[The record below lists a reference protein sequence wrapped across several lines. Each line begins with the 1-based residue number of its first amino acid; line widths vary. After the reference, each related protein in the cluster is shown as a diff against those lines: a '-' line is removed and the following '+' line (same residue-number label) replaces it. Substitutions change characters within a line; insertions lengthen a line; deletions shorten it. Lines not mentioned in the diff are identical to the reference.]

1 MGLDIKEYEN
11 YLTECRSFVL
21 ATVGTDNQPNL
32 RHIGGYNLDGVD
44 ILFGTNKASQKV
56 KEIDFNTKVTALFQ
70 KENQEGLRNF
80 TVYGI
85 IQKVEAGDIEK
96 SVEIIK
102 KRRPQFNYKAEESI
116 IYRIKPQKIKK
127 LNFSAE
133 EKTKEYTKGEF

>member
-32 RHIGGYNLDGVD
+32 RHIGGYNLDGID

-116 IYRIKPQKIKK
+116 IYRIKPQKIKE

>member
-32 RHIGGYNLDGVD
+32 RHIGGYNLDGID

-56 KEIDFNTKVTALFQ
+56 KEIDLNTKVTALFQ

-85 IQKVEAGDIEK
+85 IQKVEPDEIEK
-96 SVEIIK
+96 AIEIIK
-102 KRRPQFNYKAEESI
+102 KRRPQYNYKVDDSV
-116 IYRIKPQKIKK
+116 IYRKKKKKIKE

-133 EKTKEYTKGEF
+133 EKVKEYGKAEF